1 MPTTPDIRDYIDADE
16 PALIGLIR
24 QLQGHESQYYDRML
38 PPDEIAGWYID
49 ALKAD
54 CRQHAG
60 HIRMAC
66 MAGKVAGYCAIL
78 TRVEADDVDEVPYW
92 YAYVSELAV
101 AESAR
106 GSGIGKALLAD
117 AERLSRAAGAKWLRV
132 SVLTRNTLAHEVYRS
147 YGFNDRLVNMEKPL
161 T

>member
-1 MPTTPDIRDYIDADE
+1 MTDTPDIRDYQEHDE
-16 PALIGLIR
+16 AALIGLIR
-24 QLQGHESQYYDRML
+24 QLQAHEGAYYDRML
-38 PPDEIAGWYID
+38 PPEDIAGWYVD
-49 ALKAD
+49 ALKDD

-66 MAGKVAGYCAIL
+66 LDGKVAGYCAVL
-78 TRVEADDVDEVPYW
+78 TRVDADDVDEIPYW

-106 GSGIGKALLAD
+106 GKGVGKALLAD
-117 AERLSRAAGAKWLRV
+117 AERLARHAGAKWLRV
-132 SVLTRNTLAHEVYRS
+132 SVLSRNTLAHEVYKS
-147 YGFNDRLVNMEKPL
+147 YGFADRLVSMEKPL

>member
-1 MPTTPDIRDYIDADE
+1 MSHAPEIRDYVDADE
-16 PALIGLIR
+16 DALIGLIR
-24 QLQGHESQYYDRML
+24 QLQVHEDRYYDRML
-38 PPDEIAGWYID
+38 PPEDIAGWYID

-66 MAGKVAGYCAIL
+66 TNGKVAGYCAIL
-78 TRVEADDVDEVPYW
+78 TRVEADDVDEIPYW

-101 AESAR
+101 AEKAR
-106 GSGIGKALLAD
+106 GNGIGKALLAD
-117 AERLSRAAGAKWLRV
+117 AERLARAAGAKWLRV
-132 SVLTRNTLAHEVYRS
+132 SVLTRNTLAHEVYKS
-147 YGFNDRLVNMEKPL
+147 YGFADRLVNMEKPL

>member
-1 MPTTPDIRDYIDADE
+1 MSAAIEIRDYDDADE
-16 PALIGLIR
+16 AALIGLIR
-24 QLQGHESQYYDRML
+24 QLQAHEGQYYDRML
-38 PPDEIAGWYID
+38 PPEEIAGWYVD
-49 ALKAD
+49 ALKQD

-66 MAGKVAGYCAIL
+66 IDGKVEGYCAIL
-78 TRVEADDVDEVPYW
+78 TRVEADDVDEIPYW

-101 AESAR
+101 AEKAR
-106 GSGIGKALLAD
+106 GMGLGKALLAD
-117 AERLSRAAGAKWLRV
+117 AERLARAAGAKWLRV

-147 YGFNDRLVNMEKPL
+147 YGFADRLVNMEKPL

>member
-1 MPTTPDIRDYIDADE
+1 MPKPPDIRDYAEADE
-16 PALIGLIR
+16 AALIGLVR
-24 QLQGHESQYYDRML
+24 QLQAHEMQYYDRML
-38 PPDEIAGWYID
+38 PPEDIAGWYVD
-49 ALKAD
+49 TLKDD

-66 MAGKVAGYCAIL
+66 IDGRVVGYCAIL
-78 TRVEADDVDEVPYW
+78 TRVDSDDVDEKPYR

-101 AESAR
+101 SEHVR
-106 GSGIGKALLAD
+106 GQGVGKALLAD
-117 AERLSRAAGAKWLRV
+117 AERLARAAGAQWLRV

-147 YGFNDRLVNMEKPL
+147 YGFADRLVNMEKPL

>member
-1 MPTTPDIRDYIDADE
+1 MSQAPQIRDYADADE
-16 PALIGLIR
+16 DALIGLIR
-24 QLQGHESQYYDRML
+24 QLQIHEGRYYDRML
-38 PPDEIAGWYID
+38 PPEDIAGWYID

-66 MAGKVAGYCAIL
+66 TGGKVAGYCAIL
-78 TRVEADDVDEVPYW
+78 TRVEADDIDETPYV

-101 AESAR
+101 AEKAR
-106 GSGIGKALLAD
+106 GNGIGKALLAD
-117 AERLSRAAGAKWLRV
+117 AERLARAAGAKWLRV
-132 SVLTRNTLAHEVYRS
+132 SVLTRNTLAHEVYKS
-147 YGFNDRLVNMEKPL
+147 YGFADRLVNMEKPL

>member
-1 MPTTPDIRDYIDADE
+1 MSREIEIRDYADSDE
-16 PALIGLIR
+16 AALIDLIH
-24 QLQGHESQYYDRML
+24 QLQAHEGQYYDRML
-38 PPDEIAGWYID
+38 PPDEIAGWYVD
-49 ALKAD
+49 ALRQD

-66 MAGKVAGYCAIL
+66 MGGNVAGYCAIL
-78 TRVEADDVDEVPYW
+78 TRVEADDVDEVPYC

-101 AESAR
+101 AETER
-106 GSGIGKALLAD
+106 GKGVGKALLAD
-117 AERLSRAAGAKWLRV
+117 AEALARSAGARWLRV

-147 YGFNDRLVNMEKPL
+147 YGFTDRLVNMEKPL

>member
-1 MPTTPDIRDYIDADE
+1 MSQAPDIRDYVDGDE
-16 PALIGLIR
+16 DALIGLIR
-24 QLQGHESQYYDRML
+24 QLQVHEGRYYDRML
-38 PPDEIAGWYID
+38 PPEEIAGWYID

-66 MAGKVAGYCAIL
+66 VNGQVAGYCAIL

-101 AESAR
+101 AGHAR
-106 GSGIGKALLAD
+106 GNGIGKALLTD
-117 AERLSRAAGAKWLRV
+117 AERLARAAGAKWLRV
-132 SVLTRNTLAHEVYRS
+132 SVLTRNTLAHEVYKS
-147 YGFNDRLVNMEKPL
+147 YGFADRLVNMEKPL